1 MRIGL
6 IFLFFAVFTLLLSC
20 DTQNSFKAPGE
31 NYFVK
36 YFGNQ
41 GNQQGVDFIVNSDG
55 SIILIGNSR
64 ASAIS
69 DQQIYVAKADTK
81 GVIIWEKIFG
91 GKFEDEAK
99 DIELLPDG
107 NVLVLGNTANNDFKD
122 EINRE
127 RDVLLLK
134 LGQDG
139 SKLDS
144 VKQGLTSDPFN
155 VIGSPT
161 DEDASSISI
170 ITDGFIVAGS
180 KALVP
185 KPLTNRSGFMH
196 MRFRN
201 DLTWVADNSGQWNTE
216 PVFPLNGES
225 KTIRVLQSGTAFYAM
240 GYANDNFRTSTPVTS
255 DFNFIVYGLG
265 PVAGDLGQ
273 IYIGDISSNERLA
286 SVSVVPT
293 ELGGGY
299 LLSGTSRTL
308 NNSNGDV
315 YMVRLSGT
323 IIFNQFNTSNFLLNP
338 LTLGLGN
345 PQVSSASGHSTLF
358 SFLITS
364 EKRNGNS
371 NDILLTRREVNGNK
385 VFEET
390 FGGVGDDFS
399 GPVQELADGRILM
412 IGTMTLGGIDGQTKI
427 ALIKLNSE
435 GRLAP

>member
-6 IFLFFAVFTLLLSC
+6 IFLFFAVFALLLSC
-20 DTQNSFKAPGE
+20 DTQNSFKAPDE
-31 NYFVK
+31 NYFLK

-64 ASAIS
+64 ASVSS
-69 DQQIYVAKADTK
+69 DQQIYVAKADAK
-81 GVIIWEKIFG
+81 GLIIWEKNFG

-107 NVLVLGNTANNDFKD
+107 NILVLGNTDNNDFKD

-155 VIGSPT
+155 VIGNPT

-185 KPLTNRSGFMH
+185 KPLINRSGFMH

-201 DLTWVADNSGQWNTE
+201 DLT
-216 PVFPLNGES
+216 
-225 KTIRVLQSGTAFYAM
+225 
-240 GYANDNFRTSTPVTS
+240 
-255 DFNFIVYGLG
+255 
-265 PVAGDLGQ
+265 
-273 IYIGDISSNERLA
+273 
-286 SVSVVPT
+286 
-293 ELGGGY
+293 
-299 LLSGTSRTL
+299 
-308 NNSNGDV
+308 
-315 YMVRLSGT
+315 
-323 IIFNQFNTSNFLLNP
+323 
-338 LTLGLGN
+338 
-345 PQVSSASGHSTLF
+345 
-358 SFLITS
+358 
-364 EKRNGNS
+364 
-371 NDILLTRREVNGNK
+371 
-385 VFEET
+385 
-390 FGGVGDDFS
+390 
-399 GPVQELADGRILM
+399 
-412 IGTMTLGGIDGQTKI
+412 
-427 ALIKLNSE
+427 
-435 GRLAP
+435 